1 MEDASLNPSGE
12 TDNSKERIT
21 AKKLALRHG
30 LIVKHALYS
39 KKHDS
44 NGRNWYHILKQFP
57 AARLDD
63 NGYIIFHNDVVYA
76 NFVKAGRENGIY
88 ENADKNQLSIRNGIA
103 SFPEYNLFK
112 ELIEFPD
119 DISSVERV
127 FEGAKKQIT
136 VNKYERDRCSR
147 DICIKKWG
155 IKCVVY
161 NLISRKNME
170 ILVMDS
176 YMFII

>member
-63 NGYIIFHNDVVYA
+63 NGYIIFITMWYTLTLLKQA
-76 NFVKAGRENGIY
+76 EKTEFMKT
-88 ENADKNQLSIRNGIA
+88 
-103 SFPEYNLFK
+103 
-112 ELIEFPD
+112 LIK
-119 DISSVERV
+119 I
-127 FEGAKKQIT
+127 
-136 VNKYERDRCSR
+136 N
-147 DICIKKWG
+147 
-155 IKCVVY
+155 
-161 NLISRKNME
+161 
-170 ILVMDS
+170 
-176 YMFII
+176 